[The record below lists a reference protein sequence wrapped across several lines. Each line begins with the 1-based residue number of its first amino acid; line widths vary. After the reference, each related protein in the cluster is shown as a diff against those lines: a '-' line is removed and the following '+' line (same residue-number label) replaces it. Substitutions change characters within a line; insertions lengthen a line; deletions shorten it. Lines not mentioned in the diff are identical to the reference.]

1 MLLKISGVCLV
12 VLGMVCLLPSS
23 PSVQG
28 TIRIS
33 SVYGP
38 VEHKTP
44 IATGFVP
51 LSSSSLLVNVGDRVR
66 TGPEGTLTL
75 ELPDGTFMIVHQ
87 NSAITIQE
95 PPAPTLRNL
104 FNVAMRQSAVPHPAI
119 WRKVQTER
127 RWNSDG
133 PYRGSGLKANEC
145 RGQTHKSPRLEPST
159 TESN

>member
-12 VLGMVCLLPSS
+12 VLGMLCLLLSS
-23 PSVQG
+23 PSVQR

-38 VEHKTP
+38 VEHRAP

-66 TGPEGTLTL
+66 TGPEGTLTM

-95 PPAPTLRNL
+95 PRAPTLSNL
-104 FNVAMRQSAVPHPAI
+104 LNVPIGKVRFYIQRFGGRSTPHGVGTATALIAV
-119 WRKVQTER
+119 
-127 RWNSDG
+127 
-133 PYRGSGLKANEC
+133 RG
-145 RGQTHKSPRLEPST
+145 
-159 TESN
+159 